1 MAKPWESLDI
11 IVLSKVNSDGTL
23 ENIQLSVETL
33 AEGLR
38 QGTLPPASPEALQE
52 RGGVDETRRWR
63 LVLPQTTTKGP
74 TPSELLQ
81 ALTPLHKRRKGL
93 SPLYYAPP
101 EGLSGDEAALAWME
115 AHAEVL
121 YAEPHYLLL
130 VGSIQELP
138 FALQQCL
145 SLGHTVG
152 RLSLPSLEAYAQYA
166 LRVVRAE
173 TQRPS
178 PDGPPVAPGQ
188 GFLFLP
194 DLDPVTALTRT
205 TLVGPLRER
214 LPARKKGLTVTV
226 LEADQALRYKLLPRL
241 EQLPSASL
249 LVTGSHGCEHP
260 VQDSPFLGALQDQ
273 AKDLV
278 RGSDIP
284 VLSRCVEDGLVVLFA
299 CNSAGCH
306 GIRPNEPLSAVGD
319 NRPRADILAPLP
331 VAMLSHPRGP
341 LAVVGHVDPLWVV
354 GMRSRDG
361 RLPEAADHPGLVGFQ
376 SMAERLVQGKRLGE
390 ATWPFREAVPRH
402 LLEYQRLC
410 TMQLEKIQ
418 SGKQSLTQQDHQ
430 ALVYAWIAWN
440 DARCWVILGD
450 PAVKLRSS
458 PPLSSRSGAPAA
470 P

>member
-1 MAKPWESLDI
+1 MTKPWESLDL
-11 IVLSKVNSDGTL
+11 IVRSKVNSDGEL
-23 ENIQLSVETL
+23 ENIQISVETL
-33 AEGLR
+33 AQGLR
-38 QGTLPPASPEALQE
+38 QGTPPLSPPEALRE

-63 LVLPQTTTKGP
+63 LVLPQTASKGP
-74 TPSELLQ
+74 NPAELLQ

-93 SPLYYAPP
+93 SPLYYSPP
-101 EGLSGDEAALAWME
+101 DGLTGDDAALAWME
-115 AHAEVL
+115 AHADVL

-130 VGSIQELP
+130 VGSIDDLP

-173 TQRPS
+173 TNRAPTEGQ
-178 PDGPPVAPGQ
+178 PVGPGQ

-194 DLDPVTALTRT
+194 DLDPAT
-205 TLVGPLRER
+205 TLTHNTIVGPLRQR

-226 LEADQALRYKLLPRL
+226 LEAAQALRYKLLPQL
-241 EQLPSASL
+241 EQLPPASL

-260 VQDSPFLGALQDQ
+260 VRDSIFLGALQDQ

-284 VLSRCVEDGLVVLFA
+284 PLSRCVEDGLVVLFA

-306 GIRPNEPLSAVGD
+306 GVRPVEPLAADGD
-319 NRPRADILAPLP
+319 GRPRADILAQLP

-341 LAVVGHVDPLWVV
+341 LAVVGHVDPIWVV

-361 RLPEAADHPGLVGFQ
+361 RLPDAVNHPGLVGFQ

-410 TMQLEKIQ
+410 TVQLEKVQ
-418 SGKQSLTQQDHQ
+418 SGKQPLTQADHQ

-450 PAVKLRSS
+450 PAVRLRSS
-458 PPLSSRSGAPAA
+458 PLATSRSGSVASP
-470 P
+470 